1 MTTECNDSVSRN
13 QSDGSYQA
21 INLIRRNL
29 PLKEI
34 AGLTEISGIIVAK
47 MIRNRY
53 RIFRLHNFAEFLQI
67 DTTENN
73 EQPDIS
79 TMNINEIQ
87 ANNNSHLSLLHVLA
101 FGLQGWNNYL

>member
-1 MTTECNDSVSRN
+1 MTTEYNDSVSRN

-53 RIFRLHNFAEFLQI
+53 RIFCLHNFA
-67 DTTENN
+67 D
-73 EQPDIS
+73 
-79 TMNINEIQ
+79 
-87 ANNNSHLSLLHVLA
+87 
-101 FGLQGWNNYL
+101 

>member
-1 MTTECNDSVSRN
+1 MTTEYNDSVSRN

-53 RIFRLHNFAEFLQI
+53 RIFRLHNFKI

-79 TMNINEIQ
+79 TKNINEIQ
-87 ANNNSHLSLLHVLA
+87 MNNNSHLSLLHMLA

>member
-34 AGLTEISGIIVAK
+34 AGLKEISGIIVAK

-53 RIFRLHNFAEFLQI
+53 RIFRLHNFA
-67 DTTENN
+67 D
-73 EQPDIS
+73 
-79 TMNINEIQ
+79 
-87 ANNNSHLSLLHVLA
+87 
-101 FGLQGWNNYL
+101 

>member
-53 RIFRLHNFAEFLQI
+53 RIFRLHNFA
-67 DTTENN
+67 D
-73 EQPDIS
+73 
-79 TMNINEIQ
+79 
-87 ANNNSHLSLLHVLA
+87 
-101 FGLQGWNNYL
+101 

>member
-1 MTTECNDSVSRN
+1 MTTEYNDSVSRN

-34 AGLTEISGIIVAK
+34 AGLTEISGIIVADTG
-47 MIRNRY
+47 Y
-53 RIFRLHNFAEFLQI
+53 FACTILQI

-79 TMNINEIQ
+79 TKNINEIQ
-87 ANNNSHLSLLHVLA
+87 MNKNSHLSLLHVLA